1 MMSGIFP
8 RNNDWFLHAFI
19 IDTIVQSIFPF
30 LIGALIGFFVAFI
43 VISRRYKHTEYYKHR
58 VLASITFAMVP
69 GVISFCVLDN
79 YFSHVLY
86 NLTSYV
92 RTIVGW

>member
-1 MMSGIFP
+1 MLDIFP
-8 RNNDWFLHAFI
+8 RNNDWFLHAFV
-19 IDTIVQSIFPF
+19 IDIIVQFIFPF
-30 LIGALIGFFVAFI
+30 LIGALIGFFVAFT
-43 VISRRYKHTEYYKHR
+43 VISRRYKRTEYYKHR
-58 VLASITFAMVP
+58 ILASITFAMVL
-69 GVISFCVLDN
+69 GVISLCVLNN